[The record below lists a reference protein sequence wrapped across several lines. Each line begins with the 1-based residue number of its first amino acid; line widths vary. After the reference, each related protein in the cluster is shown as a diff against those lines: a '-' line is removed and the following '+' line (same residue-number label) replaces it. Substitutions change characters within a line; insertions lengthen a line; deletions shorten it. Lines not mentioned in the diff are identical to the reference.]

1 MADLPIPPYL
11 QSANPDDDATTP
23 NGTAITASAEGRNP
37 AVGVGGLPSESQ
49 LLLLC
54 LDYLRDLRRSY
65 TNDELAVAESID
77 GDWLSLGIYG
87 LSRAFTDR
95 DLRSAF
101 GAGGVANAATAAAGG
116 SASSGSASA
125 LPTNNSASAGN
136 DAWFD
141 PVARGAAL
149 GRQTSPLH
157 KITPTTTASNN
168 GGGSGG
174 KDGEVTGLMIPSTMD
189 DINREVLYV
198 RDPNVKSGLPP
209 SSPPRAGTRAAA
221 LAAARRHH
229 SGSSSASAGRAT
241 SAATGGAA
249 AEVPSDP
256 SEWYVH
262 DDAHPSNIERFYP
275 LNGLASERS
284 PLTLGEITAA
294 GLTGLGARSRI
305 DAERE
310 MVRSDLFGQFLGAVR
325 DKGFFDGTIP
335 DDDHAAVESNG
346 RGNGGDGPTVT
357 TEPEKRYEERYRKVV
372 SKFRTKLAAK
382 AVNSGGGGGGIGG
395 GSVVSGASPGGGSVV
410 SQPAVDAAERQ
421 RRRRQKRIA
430 AVKGGKDP
438 SDIRDSPSPAADNV
452 AATSPAA
459 TADTPVNA
467 SHLSSASFNQIDI
480 DEAERLKSTGNAYMQ
495 KKQYGKAIDAYTSA
509 LKVVPN
515 GPTSHVYY
523 SNRAAALLS
532 MKSFEEAIKDS
543 ERSLALKPDYGK
555 AHARLGLAQF
565 LLGRYQEAVD
575 AYEVALEL
583 DPDNKASRSY
593 LEKARKKLA
602 AQKVVNEKKKSSAP
616 ARDPPAV
623 QRPPSPEPM
632 APSVT
637 GGSSPTKT
645 YEQQRIDEKEANRYK
660 SKGNACMASRDYEG
674 AISAYTSALK
684 LCPDGPSSHV
694 YFSNRAAALC
704 YLERYEEAELDS
716 ETSVQLRPDYGK
728 GYARLGLSRFFLRDY
743 GGAVLAYQ
751 EALKYEP
758 DNMASQS
765 YLAKAMKKVEQEEGG
780 DAQDDESEI

>member
-1 MADLPIPPYL
+1 MQQQQPP
-11 QSANPDDDATTP
+11 Q
-23 NGTAITASAEGRNP
+23 GRNP
-37 AVGVGGLPSESQ
+37 AAGGGGLPSEAQ

-65 TNDELAVAESID
+65 TNDELEAAESID

-87 LSRAFTDR
+87 LSRALADEE
-95 DLRSAF
+95 LRSAF
-101 GAGGVANAATAAAGG
+101 GAGGIANAATAAAAG
-116 SASSGSASA
+116 SGAASASA
-125 LPTNNSASAGN
+125 ATNSASVGN

-157 KITPTTTASNN
+157 KITTAGSRSTASNSSS
-168 GGGSGG
+168 GGGGGG
-174 KDGEVTGLMIPSTMD
+174 KDGDASGLMIPSSMD

-198 RDPNVKSGLPP
+198 RDPGARVGLPP

-221 LAAARRHH
+221 LSAARRHH
-229 SGSSSASAGRAT
+229 SGS
-241 SAATGGAA
+241 AAAAAAAAGAA
-249 AEVPSDP
+249 GAAGSNEVPSDP

-262 DDAHPSNIERFYP
+262 DDAHPSNVERFYP

-284 PLTLGEITAA
+284 PLTLGEIAAA

-310 MVRSDLFGQFLGAVR
+310 MVQSDLFGQFLGAVK
-325 DKGFFDGTIP
+325 DKGFFDGTIL
-335 DDDHAAVESNG
+335 DDKVMLERNG
-346 RGNGGDGPTVT
+346 RGNGDGTTVA

-372 SKFRTKLAAK
+372 AKFRTKLAAK
-382 AVNSGGGGGGIGG
+382 AANTGGGGGGVGG
-395 GSVVSGASPGGGSVV
+395 GSVVSRASAGGGSVV

-421 RRRRQKRIA
+421 KRRRQKRID

-438 SDIRDSPSPAADNV
+438 SEMRDSASSPTDNV

-459 TADTPVNA
+459 TADTPVNT
-467 SHLSSASFNQIDI
+467 SHLSNSSFNQIDI

-495 KKQYGKAIDAYTSA
+495 KKQYDKAIDAYTSA

-575 AYEVALEL
+575 TYEVALEL
-583 DPDNKASRSY
+583 DPDNKASQSY

-602 AQKVVNEKKKSSAP
+602 AQKVVKEKKKSSDAP
-616 ARDPPAV
+616 ARAPPPV
-623 QRPPSPEPM
+623 QRPPSPEPA

-660 SKGNACMASRDYEG
+660 SKGNACMASRDYGG
-674 AISAYTSALK
+674 AISAYTSALE

-716 ETSVQLRPDYGK
+716 ETSVELRPDYGK

-758 DNMASQS
+758 DNMASRS
-765 YLAKAMKKVEQEEGG
+765 YLAKAMKKVEQGEGG